1 MAKDYNG
8 GAEIR
13 TLEKKINDFAYSKG
27 KQKSE
32 VFNNLLDY
40 ICGYLDPTGT
50 PIKGWTYKGEENVP
64 FYEMMAEYF
73 RIMGEMLEK
82 KLWYDCWG
90 DLFMSLTT
98 NGGGKGQFFTPCD
111 MCNMMAEITIRDNGS
126 LQDKGQQTRFGK
138 RIVVNDCA
146 CGSSRNLLAAA
157 ARIEYLGERKPYLV
171 AEDVDMMCCKMSAI
185 NMAVHGCYGEVICH
199 NTIADPLGLDAGWII
214 NETCYPFPTNIPSIR
229 PCSDRNMFYGTSDHP
244 TKEKIAERKF
254 DPKSKVV
261 ANNLNNNSDKPMQ
274 LSLF

>member
-13 TLEKKINDFAYSKG
+13 TLEKKINDFAYRNG
-27 KQKSE
+27 KQKIE

-40 ICGYLDPTGT
+40 ICGFLDPTGT
-50 PIKGWTYKGEENVP
+50 PIKGWIYKGCENIP
-64 FYEMMAEYF
+64 FHDMMCEYF
-73 RIMGEMLEK
+73 KIMDEMLKK

-98 NGGGKGQFFTPCD
+98 NGGGKGQFFTPSD
-111 MCNMMAEITIRDNGS
+111 MCDMMAEITIRDKES
-126 LQDKGQQTRFGK
+126 LQEKGQSSRFG
-138 RIVVNDCA
+138 RRVIVNDCA

-157 ARIEYLGERKPYLV
+157 ARIEFLGERKPYLV

-229 PCSDRNMFYGTSDHP
+229 PCSDKDIFYGTSVHL
-244 TKEKIAERKF
+244 TQEKPAERKF
-254 DPKSKVV
+254 DPKSEVV
-261 ANNLNNNSDKPMQ
+261 ANNSNNNNDKPIQ
-274 LSLF
+274 LTLF